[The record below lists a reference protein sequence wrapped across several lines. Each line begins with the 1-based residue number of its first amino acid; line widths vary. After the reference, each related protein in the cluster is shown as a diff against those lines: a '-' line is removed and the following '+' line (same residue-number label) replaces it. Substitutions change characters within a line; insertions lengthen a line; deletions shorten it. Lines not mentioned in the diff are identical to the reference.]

1 MVENT
6 NEQEA
11 NQQKG
16 KGLAVSTKCAYIHP
30 DGRSCKANRLKNSSL
45 CFFHSPLVTEA
56 RAEARRRGGLH
67 RYAEGQPGNYVIESP
82 HDVLAVLIDSLNETT
97 ALPNTCGKAK
107 AIAGLVSV
115 LLKGFEASVIQER
128 LTALEEKVFR
138 EK

>member
-1 MVENT
+1 MVEST

-11 NQQKG
+11 GQQTRKE
-16 KGLAVSTKCAYIHP
+16 LAVSAKCAYIHP
-30 DGRSCKANRLKNSSL
+30 SGRQCKANRLKGSSL

-107 AIAGLVSV
+107 AIAGLVAV
-115 LLKGFEASVIQER
+115 LLRGFELSEFHTR
-128 LTALEEKVFR
+128 LSALEKKVWGEK
-138 EK
+138 